1 MVILVKIRNF
11 SRSDDETDLTIGIVL
26 RNLATMSNFGEF
38 QDSRNF
44 TFFKAL
50 RVVRDT
56 WRIRVAQDETR
67 VKL

>member
-1 MVILVKIRNF
+1 MDF
-11 SRSDDETDLTIGIVL
+11 TIGIVS
-26 RNLATMSNFGEF
+26 RNLATTSNFGEF
-38 QDSRNF
+38 RDSRNF
-44 TFFKAL
+44 TFFKAP